1 MSNVLNRN
9 KDDDWIVTRKMY
21 NIIDDHI
28 DIGNRIIST
37 IHHISNLSTL
47 SKKSLKDGSIVDGY
61 LTNNEFFIT
70 SVKS

>member
-9 KDDDWIVTRKMY
+9 KDDDWIVTRRMY

-37 IHHISNLSTL
+37 KHSIKNFTEL
-47 SKKSLKDGSIVDGY
+47 SKDLLKDGSIVDGY